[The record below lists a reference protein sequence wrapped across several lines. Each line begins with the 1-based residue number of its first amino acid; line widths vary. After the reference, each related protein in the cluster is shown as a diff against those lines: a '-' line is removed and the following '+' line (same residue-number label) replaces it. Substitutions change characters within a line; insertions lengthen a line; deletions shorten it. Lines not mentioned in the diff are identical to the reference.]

1 MCVWRC
7 LRCVGVS
14 LIPMAIISMTA
25 NILLLFPELK
35 IHFLLEGHVTRE
47 ALWAPGLWG
56 GALVLLGARSF
67 ILSRSKRSCCAD
79 RCQMLTQLL
88 LSCVVLLGSTSCC
101 VLSGTAVSRGPLCL
115 YTTSVG
121 RVWDVPLQPRPNQ
134 PSGYLFNRTLWTSV
148 CEEPENI
155 VQFNL
160 VLFSVMGLSS
170 ALQSLVCVF
179 NVLNT
184 LWGMLLCEDT
194 HTHTHTHTER
204 EGMSSESGQ
213 YILISLHHSSSDY

>member
-1 MCVWRC
+1 VIITHCEPESLTHCVC

-56 GALVLLGARSF
+56 GAL
-67 ILSRSKRSCCAD
+67 
-79 RCQMLTQLL
+79 MLTQLL

-115 YTTSVG
+115 YTTST
-121 RVWDVPLQPRPNQ
+121 QPVQFLPVHR